1 MISLPKQDLL
11 NLISDSNETIDKII
25 HKMNKSGKK
34 IIFITK
40 REKLIGSIS
49 DGDIRRAILK
59 FDIKNTKVTKIMNRN
74 PVHINKNYDSN
85 EIKRLM
91 KKRKVTQIPMVD
103 NKKKILNIF
112 FYEEILKN
120 IDVYQNKCALIL
132 AGGYGKRLLPITKT
146 IPKPLVEISN
156 TPIIFNII
164 RSLISHNYSKI
175 L

>member
-59 FDIKNTKVTKIMNRN
+59 FDIKNTKVTK
-74 PVHINKNYDSN
+74 
-85 EIKRLM
+85 
-91 KKRKVTQIPMVD
+91 
-103 NKKKILNIF
+103 
-112 FYEEILKN
+112 
-120 IDVYQNKCALIL
+120 
-132 AGGYGKRLLPITKT
+132 
-146 IPKPLVEISN
+146 
-156 TPIIFNII
+156 
-164 RSLISHNYSKI
+164 
-175 L
+175 